1 MIAAEQKPIPSQ
13 VVDESVLINLAL
25 AYLAVSKRLEK
36 KTHCSQTRG
45 FILSTLRGGV
55 SLNQNQ
61 IATILAFDRTV
72 VHRSIKTLLRE
83 GLVSEKKAR
92 SGRALLVSLTPKG
105 TKYREFL
112 IGERRTAEEKCRER
126 LKPRECSE
134 LIRLLKVVAETE
146 I

>member
-61 IATILAFDRTV
+61 IATILDFDRTV